1 MPRYL
6 IEIPHEATK
15 KACDSAVNLLK
26 STGSHFLT
34 HADFGCPD
42 NVHKAWVTVEVDR
55 KEMALMVVPVPY
67 RNKAKITRVTKFS
80 MDKVDKYHKK

>member
-15 KACDSAVNLLK
+15 KACDLAVNLLK
-26 STGSHFLT
+26 STGSHFIT
-34 HADFGCPD
+34 NADLGCLD
-42 NVHKAWVTVEVDR
+42 NVHKAWLTVEVDR
-55 KEMALMVVPVPY
+55 REMALMVVPVPY

-80 MDKVDKYHKK
+80 MDKVDKHQKK